1 MTENNVVSLA
11 LTLTPQQKKQIANAK
26 YYQKVKNNEE
36 KYEERK
42 RKERTKYN
50 TDEDFR
56 KKRVQ
61 QVLNI
66 YYNKRSFQSTFN

>member
-1 MTENNVVSLA
+1 MTENNVSLA
-11 LTLTPQQKKQIANAK
+11 LTLTPQQKKLIANAK
-26 YYQKVKNNEE
+26 YYQKVKNDEE
-36 KYEERK
+36 KYDECK
-42 RKERTKYN
+42 RKERTRYN

-66 YYNKRSFQSTFN
+66 YYNKKSSQNTFN